1 MQKNGFFNH
10 NLTFFSSH
18 FHTFFSFPIFH
29 MAFCIISCL
38 KKGFRVFKKRL
49 FVFFPRM
56 KIELPI
62 FLLYNN
68 HDTEVFP

>member
-1 MQKNGFFNH
+1 MQKNGFLTIILHFFVTFSYFFQFFHIPYGILH
-10 NLTFFSSH
+10 NF
-18 FHTFFSFPIFH
+18 
-29 MAFCIISCL
+29 
-38 KKGFRVFKKRL
+38 VFKKRFLSVQKRL